1 MNYKELSNTFKK
13 INKWYGK
20 KTKVLSIK
28 TRPFNTVE
36 IFSNIIN
43 KVVGRESNILYVF
56 CSKKE
61 KYAYEQQ
68 NELYE
73 YINETI
79 EKEKIDKISDKKNTI
94 NSILNKLRKFKVT
107 PIALKDVVHDIMQG

>member
-43 KVVGRESNILYVF
+43 KVVGR
-56 CSKKE
+56 
-61 KYAYEQQ
+61 
-68 NELYE
+68 
-73 YINETI
+73 
-79 EKEKIDKISDKKNTI
+79 
-94 NSILNKLRKFKVT
+94 
-107 PIALKDVVHDIMQG
+107 

>member
-61 KYAYEQQ
+61 KYAYEKQ

-79 EKEKIDKISDKKNTI
+79 EKEKIESEEIEAIFND
-94 NSILNKLRKFKVT
+94 
-107 PIALKDVVHDIMQG
+107 Q

>member
-43 KVVGRESNILYVF
+43 KVVVLSG
-56 CSKKE
+56 KKG
-61 KYAYEQQ
+61 
-68 NELYE
+68 
-73 YINETI
+73 IGTI
-79 EKEKIDKISDKKNTI
+79 EGIYN
-94 NSILNKLRKFKVT
+94 V
-107 PIALKDVVHDIMQG
+107 

>member
-43 KVVGRESNILYVF
+43 KVVGRESNIPVSYTHLTLPT
-56 CSKKE
+56 K
-61 KYAYEQQ
+61 A
-68 NELYE
+68 
-73 YINETI
+73 
-79 EKEKIDKISDKKNTI
+79 
-94 NSILNKLRKFKVT
+94 
-107 PIALKDVVHDIMQG
+107 

>member
-56 CSKKE
+56 CSKK
-61 KYAYEQQ
+61 
-68 NELYE
+68 
-73 YINETI
+73 
-79 EKEKIDKISDKKNTI
+79 KNMHM
-94 NSILNKLRKFKVT
+94 NNKMNYMNILMRL
-107 PIALKDVVHDIMQG
+107 